1 MKLPSMG
8 WSVMGFL
15 ALCIGVLWGYGYYLI
30 WDVQR
35 WDKKIDALCTANGGR
50 DVATRVYETAE
61 APHTPEYFTE
71 GKVMRTL
78 GVVERPEGVTY
89 GPEYPYVIETRVVET
104 LNQKDPSVVKYTAR
118 LVRVRDN
125 KILAERFGY
134 QRAGGGIELWDPSEI
149 RNCPKDRTEDR
160 LEVRV
165 FTNHPLHKKLEQ
177 K

>member
-8 WSVMGFL
+8 WSVMGFM
-15 ALCIGVLWGYGYYLI
+15 ALCIGAFWGYGYYLI

-35 WDKKIDALCTANGGR
+35 WDKKIDALCTANGGK

-61 APHTPEYFTE
+61 APETPEYFSE
-71 GKVMRTL
+71 SKIMRTL
-78 GVVERPEGVTY
+78 HIPWRYEGKIL
-89 GPEYPYVIETRVVET
+89 GSKFPYVMETHVTEV
-104 LNQKDPSVVKYTAR
+104 LHQKSPSVVKYTSR
-118 LVRVRDN
+118 IVRVSDN